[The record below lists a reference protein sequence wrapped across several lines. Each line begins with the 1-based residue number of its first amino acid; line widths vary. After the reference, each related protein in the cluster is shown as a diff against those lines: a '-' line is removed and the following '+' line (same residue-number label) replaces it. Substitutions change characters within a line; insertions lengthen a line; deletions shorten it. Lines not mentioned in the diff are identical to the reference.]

1 MPDRIPGLHPM
12 ITTSPRLAPAVRRSI
27 RVMVVDD
34 SVVARGLFS
43 AWIGAAADCEVVA
56 SLRTGRDAVDQV
68 ERLDP
73 DVVILDIDMPE
84 MDGITA
90 LPLLLQKK
98 PGLSVIM
105 ASTLTRRNAEI
116 SLRALALGAADY
128 VPKPE
133 TARET
138 TTSLS
143 FRHELIDKVRHLGA
157 RSRRMRG
164 GRPAAALRER
174 TVVPLRRG
182 ESQAVH
188 APVPTPPFR
197 LRGFSLLPPR
207 VVMIGCSTGGP
218 QALSTLVPAIGPV
231 LQRAPVLITQHMPAT
246 FTTILAEHLQ
256 RSSGRPVREALDGEP
271 IKAGT
276 VYLAPGGRH
285 LRVVRGP
292 DGPMAV
298 LDDGPP
304 VHFCKP
310 SVDPMFASGAAVWG
324 AGVVGLVLTGMGADG
339 AHGSEAIAA
348 AGGSMIAQDEA
359 SSVIW
364 GMPAQAIATGSC
376 SAVLPLNAIAET
388 LVRLFRGQTS

>member
-1 MPDRIPGLHPM
+1 MVFPVSRPA
-12 ITTSPRLAPAVRRSI
+12 LATRRHI
-27 RVMVVDD
+27 RVMIVDD

-43 AWIGAAADCEVVA
+43 AWIGAAADCEVVGA
-56 SLRTGRDAVDQV
+56 LRTGRDAVEQIG
-68 ERLDP
+68 RLDP
-73 DVVILDIDMPE
+73 DVVILDIDMPD

-98 PGLSVIM
+98 PDLSVIM

-116 SLRALALGAADY
+116 SLKALALGAADY

-138 TTSLS
+138 TTSLP

-157 RSRRMRG
+157 RSRAI
-164 GRPAAALRER
+164 RPAIPLRPR
-174 TVVPLRRG
+174 AIVPLRGRDELPAASG
-182 ESQAVH
+182 AAS
-188 APVPTPPFR
+188 PPPFR
-197 LRGFSLLPPR
+197 LRGFSCVPPR
-207 VVMIGCSTGGP
+207 VVLIGCSTGGP
-218 QALSTLVPAIGPV
+218 QALSRLIPAIGPA
-231 LQRAPVLITQHMPAT
+231 LERAPVLITQHMPAT

-256 RSSGRPVREALDGEP
+256 RSSGRPVREATDGEP
-271 IKAGT
+271 IKAGM

-285 LRVVRGP
+285 LRIVRGA
-292 DGPMAV
+292 DGPMTV

-324 AGVVGLVLTGMGADG
+324 AGTLGLVLTGMGSDG
-339 AHGSEAIAA
+339 AQGSEAIAA
-348 AGGSMIAQDEA
+348 ANGTMIAQDEA
-359 SSVIW
+359 TSVIW

-376 SAVLPLNAIAET
+376 SVVLPLDGIAET
-388 LVRLFRGQTS
+388 VVRLFRGAAA

>member
-1 MPDRIPGLHPM
+1 M
-12 ITTSPRLAPAVRRSI
+12 ISPVPRLSPSARRNI

-56 SLRTGRDAVDQV
+56 SLRTGRDAVEQV
-68 ERLDP
+68 ERFDP

-90 LPLLLQKK
+90 LPLLLQKR
-98 PGLSVIM
+98 PGLAVIM

-138 TTSLS
+138 TTSLP
-143 FRHELIDKVRHLGA
+143 FRHELIDKVRHLGM
-157 RSRRMRG
+157 RSRAMLG
-164 GRPAAALRER
+164 VRPAPRER
-174 TVVPLRRG
+174 TVVPLRR
-182 ESQAVH
+182 EEPQTTHTSVS
-188 APVPTPPFR
+188 TLPFR
-197 LRGFSLLPPR
+197 LRGFSRVPPR

-218 QALSTLVPAIGPV
+218 QALSKLLPAIAPV
-231 LQRAPVLITQHMPAT
+231 LPRAPVLITQHMPAA

-256 RSSGRPVREALDGEP
+256 RSIGQTVREATDGEP

-285 LRVVRGP
+285 LRVVRGAN
-292 DGPMAV
+292 GPVAV

-304 VHFCKP
+304 IHFCKP
-310 SVDPMFASGAAVWG
+310 SVDPMFASGAAMWG
-324 AGVVGLVLTGMGADG
+324 ASVLGLVLTGMGADG
-339 AHGSEAIAA
+339 AQGSEAIAT
-348 AGGSMIAQDEA
+348 AGGTMIAQDEA
-359 SSVIW
+359 TSVIW

-376 SAVLPLNAIAET
+376 SAVLPLNGIAET
-388 LVRLFRGQTS
+388 VVRLFGGQTA